1 MKKILILG
9 AGLWQIP
16 YLKKAKEMG
25 LYVIATDWS
34 DNAVGK
40 EYADLFKPISVR
52 DKEESLK
59 FAMENDIDAVF
70 TSTDVGVPTAAYIS
84 QKMNL
89 LGITEAQAELAT
101 NKFVMRN
108 KIKEIGLKTPL
119 YKMCRTEK
127 ELLEAYQSFPQTV
140 IVKPTDNCGSRGV
153 FVVNSKEELLAVSK
167 ETFESSFSGQV
178 LLEELMTGIESSV
191 EVLVDNGKPIIL
203 GWCKKVKSPFP
214 YRVDMQLDYFP
225 DRPEEENKEV
235 EEMVNQLVRGIEMR
249 NGIMHIEF
257 IWTQDGVK
265 IIEFALRGC
274 GGNVITY
281 LMPALRG
288 YDIEKFLLARALGED
303 IPVILS
309 PSRFGTLKFI
319 IPQAGKVKKLSGV
332 EEINKKDYVLDFHT
346 ELCDDFV
353 IESIKNT
360 SKRPAHV
367 IVIGDSREDI
377 NNKLNEVV
385 GTLKIEYYG

>member
-1 MKKILILG
+1 MNKILILG

-34 DNAVGK
+34 DDAVGK
-40 EYADLFKPISVR
+40 GFADLFKPISVR

-70 TSTDVGVPTAAYIS
+70 TSTDVGVPTAAYIAH
-84 QKMNL
+84 KMNL
-89 LGITEAQAELAT
+89 PGITEAQAELAT

-119 YKMCRTEK
+119 YRMCKTEE
-127 ELLEAYQSFPQTV
+127 ELLEAYQSFPKTA

-153 FVVNSKEELLAVSK
+153 FIVNSKEELLAVSK
-167 ETFESSFSGQV
+167 ETFESSFSGQI
-178 LLEELMTGIESSV
+178 LLEELMIGNESSV

-225 DRPEEENKEV
+225 DRTEEENKEV
-235 EEMVNQLVRGIEMR
+235 EEMVAQLVQGIEMR

-281 LMPALRG
+281 LMPALRD
-288 YDIEKFLLARALGED
+288 YDIKKFLLSKALGED
-303 IPVILS
+303 VPVTLS

-319 IPQAGKVKKLSGV
+319 IPPAGKVKKLSGV
-332 EEINKKDYVLDFHT
+332 EEIVNKDYVLDFHT
-346 ELCDDFV
+346 ELCDGFV

-367 IVIGDSREDI
+367 IVIGDSRKDI
-377 NNKLNEVV
+377 DNKLDEVV
-385 GTLKIEYYG
+385 STLKIEYYG

>member
-34 DNAVGK
+34 DDAVGK
-40 EYADLFKPISVR
+40 GYADLFKPISVR
-52 DKEESLK
+52 DQEESLT

-70 TSTDVGVPTAAYIS
+70 TSTDVGVPTAAYIAH
-84 QKMNL
+84 KMNL
-89 LGITEAQAELAT
+89 PGITEAQAELAT

-119 YKMCRTEK
+119 YKMCKKEE
-127 ELLEAYQSFPQTV
+127 ELLEAYQSFPNIA

-153 FVVNSKEELLAVSK
+153 FIVNSEEELLAVSK
-167 ETFESSFSGQV
+167 ESFESSFSGQV
-178 LLEELMTGIESSV
+178 LLEELMIGNESSV
-191 EVLVDNGKPIIL
+191 EVLVDNGKPIVL

-225 DRPEEENKEV
+225 DRSEEENKEV
-235 EEMVNQLVRGIEMR
+235 DEMVNQLVRGIEMK

-288 YDIEKFLLARALGED
+288 YDVKKFLLAKSLGEN
-303 IPVILS
+303 IPVTLS
-309 PSRFGTLKFI
+309 TNSFGTLKFI
-319 IPQAGKVKKLSGV
+319 IPPSGRVKKLSGV
-332 EEINKKDYVLDFHT
+332 EEIINKDYVLDFHT
-346 ELCDDFV
+346 ELCDGFV
-353 IESIKNT
+353 VESIKNT

-377 NNKLNEVV
+377 NNKLSEVNS
-385 GTLKIEYYG
+385 TLKIEYYG

>member
-191 EVLVDNGKPIIL
+191 EVLVDTGKPIIL

-303 IPVILS
+303 FPVILS

-319 IPQAGKVKKLSGV
+319 IPQAGKVKKFSGV

-346 ELCDDFV
+346 ELCDGFV

>member
-153 FVVNSKEELLAVSK
+153 FVVNSKEELQAVSK

-346 ELCDDFV
+346 ELCDGFV